1 MKKNKKTVLC
11 LLVVLF
17 CTASCER
24 PEIKPENSDT
34 PETQENAFTVSPSD
48 RLVGTWVRYYDS
60 NKKDTLRFSKDGT
73 FVYSLGEYLSDGS
86 LYTDEYYYE
95 CSDNFLFYYK
105 NPSSHGH
112 DTHYIE
118 FYYDNTVF
126 TFHNFTLYPG
136 VQLSMIYNTPFK
148 KID

>member
-34 PETQENAFTVSPSD
+34 PETQENASTVSPSD

-73 FVYSLGEYLSDGS
+73 FVSVSPLAGSNIPLRMAYIREGPNPTPVYSPLS
-86 LYTDEYYYE
+86 
-95 CSDNFLFYYK
+95 
-105 NPSSHGH
+105 PH
-112 DTHYIE
+112 DA
-118 FYYDNTVF
+118 
-126 TFHNFTLYPG
+126 
-136 VQLSMIYNTPFK
+136 
-148 KID
+148 